1 MLAVRRGEAVV
12 KPLTRLAV
20 AMMLVAGV
28 VTWLLMYRASG
39 WVIRFDL
46 MIAWA
51 LLPYAALSLYALVR
65 SHHDPSGART
75 KASFWACL
83 IALVFAL
90 WVYLDASFV
99 HLSSTSALVFLFVPL
114 YILIGGPF
122 LGEVLCR
129 VMTKRALSE
138 H

>member
-1 MLAVRRGEAVV
+1 MKL
-12 KPLTRLAV
+12 LTRLAL

-39 WVIRFDL
+39 WMIPFDL

-65 SHHDPSGART
+65 SHHDPSGSCT
-75 KASFWACL
+75 KASFWACFVT
-83 IALVFAL
+83 LVFAL
-90 WVYLDASFV
+90 WAYLDASFV

-114 YILIGGPF
+114 YLLLGGPL

-129 VMTKRALSE
+129 VLMKRSLSE
-138 H
+138 R